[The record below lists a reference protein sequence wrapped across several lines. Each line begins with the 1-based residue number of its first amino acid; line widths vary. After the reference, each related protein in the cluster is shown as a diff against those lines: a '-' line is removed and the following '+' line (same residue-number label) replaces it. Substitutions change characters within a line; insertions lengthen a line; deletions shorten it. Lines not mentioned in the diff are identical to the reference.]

1 MTTGL
6 SKILEYESEGQIW
19 KIIPDTKEQKIILEI
34 RDGDNRE
41 VKFSALDYA
50 KGAIIWEDLQFE
62 EEWLTSIYGASGGN
76 AYFFEFEDAEIPQPK
91 GIIAV
96 VIRDKDILW
105 YHENYILEK
114 ILQKEL
120 LVSEEREGEKH
131 FFYLNVDDG
140 EIKKTKPEGEKTL
153 TEKEE
158 ILSPLKYEEGNEHFE
173 TIKKFLNDMLNAEP
187 FGIID
192 YLEING
198 LIILGFYKKDKNGII
213 SNLLILNLEGE
224 ILFETILEIGLKG
237 IGENIFSVLNNKC
250 LIFLEGKTKV
260 VGLDVSQSA

>member
-6 SKILEYESEGQIW
+6 RKIFEYESEGQIW
-19 KIIPDTKEQKIILEI
+19 KIIPDTKDYKIILEI

-41 VKFSALDYA
+41 VNFSALNYEN
-50 KGAIIWEDLQFE
+50 GEIIWEGLQFE
-62 EEWLTSIYGASGGN
+62 EEWLTSIYGADSGN

-96 VIRDKDILW
+96 TINDKEILW
-105 YHENYILEK
+105 YHENYRLEK
-114 ILQKEL
+114 IRQKEI
-120 LVSEEREGEKH
+120 LVSEDKDGEKQ
-131 FFYLNVDDG
+131 FFYLNAKDG
-140 EIKKTKPEGEKTL
+140 IINTERSEEIES
-153 TEKEE
+153 TEDEE
-158 ILSPLKYEEGNEHFE
+158 ILSPFKYEEGTEHFE
-173 TIKKFLNDMLNAEP
+173 TIKKFLVETQNTEP

-198 LIILGFYKKDKNGII
+198 RIILGFYKKDKNGII

-224 ILFETILEIGLKG
+224 ILFKTILEKDLKG
-237 IGENIFSVLNNKC
+237 IGENLFSVLNHKY

-260 VGLDVSQSA
+260 WGLDIS